1 MKTVKFEVGQTFTNT
16 SGDCA
21 TIIGFTQGTK
31 TRSRKATI
39 RFEDSTIVEV
49 STPKL
54 NAGVFKNPNKPIVCG
69 VGYIG
74 LGKYY
79 SSKDKTPTKSYTVWN
94 SMIERC
100 YSGRYPGYE
109 GVEVCKE
116 WFNYQNFAEWYSLN
130 SFDKHGKY
138 QLDKDLLGDSK
149 LYSPETC
156 CLLKDNINQ
165 LITSEGFGYVL
176 RGGVWLVNSMS
187 AHVTVSSEIVAKDVV
202 TSYRINKLYEIIRCV
217 ERQTALDARI
227 LPALWR
233 RVFKLQ
239 EDQSSLRKLMLGVI
253 NYEV

>member
-1 MKTVKFEVGQTFTNT
+1 MKTVKFEVGQNFTNN

-31 TRSRKATI
+31 TRNRKATI
-39 RFEDSTIVEV
+39 QFEDGTTVEV

-54 NAGVFKNPNKPIVCG
+54 NAGVFKNPNKPVVCG

-74 LGKYY
+74 LGKYS

-100 YSGRYPGYE
+100 YSGRYPSYE

-165 LITSEGFGYVL
+165 LITSEGFGYTG
-176 RGGVWLVNSMS
+176 RDGVWLVSS
-187 AHVTVSSEIVAKDVV
+187 LGDYITVSSKTIAEDVV
-202 TSYRINKLYEIIRCV
+202 TSYRINKLYEIVRCV
-217 ERQTALDARI
+217 ERQTVLDTRI
-227 LPALWR
+227 IPALWLR
-233 RVFKLQ
+233 IFRLQ
-239 EDQSSLRKLMLGVI
+239 GYQADLRKLM
-253 NYEV
+253 